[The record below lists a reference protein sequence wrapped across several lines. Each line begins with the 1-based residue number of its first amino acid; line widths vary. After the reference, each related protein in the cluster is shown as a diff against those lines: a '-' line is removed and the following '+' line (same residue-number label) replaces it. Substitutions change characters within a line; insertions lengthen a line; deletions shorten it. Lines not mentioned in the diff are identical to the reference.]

1 MGDLDARRDLAARKG
16 EPASCYVFYGE
27 ERYLADQFIIELRA
41 ALMTPDAPVFNV
53 EKFDLEE
60 TRWADV
66 IDTARTAPFFFSPWQ
81 IVVAGVSGETGGK
94 LSSLE
99 EKIIKDYCLSPSS
112 RTVLVIIVSGRI
124 KKSHPLVK
132 FFSSLRSSSIVLS
145 EIKPLPERD
154 LPAWMNRRLGA
165 HGKSAT
171 PEAALRLAEITA
183 SDLQRIDN
191 ELLKIVSF
199 VGDRKVID
207 IEDVHQVCD
216 WTRSFVGWELSNSL
230 EKADREHLL
239 VVLNRFFLEGEEP
252 SLILGIMA
260 SFFRNILLA
269 KAWLKENRDRKEIF
283 AHVMPQMQE
292 RFGSL
297 YVSRFRD
304 FFSLVGEI
312 SVKDLNWFI
321 AELER
326 IDLAIKT
333 TEVSQPQYLLERFV
347 FDYCGRR
354 SRPREKPGFTWRGKG

>member
-1 MGDLDARRDLAARKG
+1 MEIDGRRDLAARRG
-16 EPASCYVFYGE
+16 QPASCYVFYGE
-27 ERYLADQFIIELRA
+27 ERYLAEQFVLELRTS
-41 ALMTPDAPVFNV
+41 LMTPDAPVFNV
-53 EKFDLEE
+53 ERFDLEE
-60 TRWADV
+60 TRWADI

-81 IVVAGVSGETGGK
+81 IVVAEVSGEAKGK

-112 RTVLVIIVSGRI
+112 RTVLVIIVSGRV

-132 FFSSLRSSSIVLS
+132 FLGSLPSSSIVLK
-145 EIKPLPERD
+145 EIKPLREGP
-154 LPAWMNRRLGA
+154 LLAWMDRRLGA

-171 PEAALRLAEITA
+171 PEAAGRLAEIIDN
-183 SDLQRIDN
+183 DLQRVDN

-207 IEDVHQVCD
+207 VEDVHQVCD
-216 WTRSFVGWELSNSL
+216 WTRSFFHWELSNSL
-230 EKADREHLL
+230 EKADRDQLL
-239 VVLNRFFLEGEEP
+239 VVLNQFFKEGEEP
-252 SLILGIMA
+252 EYILGTMA

-269 KAWLKENRDRKEIF
+269 KVWLKENRDRKEIF
-283 AHVMPQMQE
+283 AQIMPQIQE
-292 RFGSL
+292 RFRDL
-297 YVSRFRD
+297 YMSRFRE
-304 FFSLVGEI
+304 FFSLVGDI
-312 SVKDLNWFI
+312 SEKDLNWFL

-333 TEVSQPQYLLERFV
+333 TEVSPQIMLERFV